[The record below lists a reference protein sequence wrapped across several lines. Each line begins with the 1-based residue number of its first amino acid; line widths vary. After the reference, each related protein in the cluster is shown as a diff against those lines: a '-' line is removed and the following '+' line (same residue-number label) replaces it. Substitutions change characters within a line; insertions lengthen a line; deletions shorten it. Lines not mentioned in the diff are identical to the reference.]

1 MDLGDDA
8 YRKRLVCGCIVMQ
21 LYSLAQS
28 DRLRHISMRY
38 TLGIDIGTSSTKS
51 VLLAESG
58 KIVAIGQQEYDF
70 DTPHPGW
77 AEQNPDVW
85 WDAAKVTIQ
94 QVLHESGVNPN
105 DIQGIGFSGQMHGPV
120 FLDRSEHSLRPA
132 IIWAD
137 QRSTEECREIYDLIG
152 KDELCRTVGNPVDSG
167 FMAATLLWLKK
178 HEPTI
183 YQQIHTLLL
192 PKDYV
197 KYCLTGERVTDPS
210 DAGGT
215 SLYHIRDLRWADEVL
230 ERLMLDQPMLPQVR
244 PSNEVIG
251 TVTRSAASETG
262 LAEGTPVV
270 NGGSDQTMG
279 ALASVAIQEGIVMLM
294 IGTGGTIFTTMNSVV
309 VDHELRMHTYPHC
322 VPGKWHLLGAILAGG
337 LTLKWFRKVASPD
350 DSYEKMTEDASAV
363 PPGSEGVM
371 FLPYLAG
378 ERTPH
383 MDSFAR
389 GVLFGISVRHT
400 RAHLIRAIMEGV
412 IFAMRDCLEIFKA
425 LGVCPE
431 QIIAGGG
438 GSRSRLWRQIQAD
451 ILGVPVLTVET
462 PEKSATGAAIIAGIG
477 TGLFQSFEDA
487 CRQTVVFGEEIAP
500 IAENTTRYQE
510 YYQLYKSL
518 YPTLRAHFAEA
529 ARLFSHAP
537 DL

>member
-1 MDLGDDA
+1 M
-8 YRKRLVCGCIVMQ
+8 
-21 LYSLAQS
+21 
-28 DRLRHISMRY
+28 HY
-38 TLGIDIGTSSTKS
+38 TLGTDIGTSSAKS

-58 KIVAIGQQEYDF
+58 EIVAIGQKEYDF
-70 DTPHPGW
+70 DTPRPGW
-77 AEQNPDVW
+77 AEQDPAVW

-94 QVLHESGVNPN
+94 QALHKSGVNPN

-120 FLDRSEHSLRPA
+120 FLDRAGCSLRPA

-137 QRSTEECREIYDLIG
+137 QRSTEECREIYELVG
-152 KDELCRTVGNPVDSG
+152 KNGLCKTVGNPVDSG
-167 FMAATLLWLKK
+167 FMAATMLWLKK
-178 HEPTI
+178 HEPAI

-197 KYCLTGERVTDPS
+197 KYRLAGELVTDPS

-215 SLYHIRDLRWADEVL
+215 SLYHIRELRWADEVL
-230 ERLMLDQPMLPQVR
+230 ERLMLDPAMLPQVC
-244 PSNEVIG
+244 PSHEVIG
-251 TVTRSAASETG
+251 TVSRSAAGETG
-262 LAEGTPVV
+262 LAVGTPVV
-270 NGGSDQTMG
+270 NGGNDQTMG
-279 ALASVAIQEGIVMLM
+279 ALASGAIQEGVVMLM
-294 IGTGGTIFTTMNSVV
+294 IGTGGTLFTTVNSVV

-322 VPGKWHLLGAILAGG
+322 IPEKWHLLGAILAGG
-337 LTLKWFRKVASPD
+337 LTLKWFRNVASPG
-350 DSYEKMTEDASAV
+350 DSYKEMTENASAV

-389 GVLFGISVRHT
+389 GVLFGIGVRHT
-400 RAHLIRAIMEGV
+400 QAHLTRAIMEGV
-412 IFAMRDCLEIFKA
+412 IFAMRDCLELFKE

-431 QIIAGGG
+431 QIITGGG

-487 CRQTVVFGEEIAP
+487 CRQTVVLGEKIAP
-500 IAENTTRYQE
+500 IAGNIPRYQE
-510 YYQLYKSL
+510 YYQLFR
-518 YPTLRAHFAEA
+518 TQ
-529 ARLFSHAP
+529 
-537 DL
+537 